1 MKYQNHFVLF
11 VLLSAIVACGI
22 PPSPAESPT
31 ANPLPSTPY
40 FPPSTSSPDSSEQ
53 ADVIFTNAIII
64 TMDDAHP
71 TAEAVAIL
79 GDRIVAVG
87 TNEDVLNYRGDNTIM
102 INLEG
107 RAVTPGFIDSHTH
120 RITQR
125 FKWEFST
132 VEEAALEA
140 LSQGWTGLTELAVDE
155 NQFNELREAAEQ
167 GNLRVRVNAYL
178 TANTFSGE
186 TLPEWYNAYQPRQQ
200 FGPYLRIAG
209 LKIFIDGNS
218 GRTLYWEQN
227 EWNSARRDMRLSA
240 HRHQWILRSARQL
253 HMLPIG
259 RSLPPPN
266 FPPIP
271 HPTPS
276 TVISKRSGIPGMMP
290 KGGSKLTWV
299 RCARF
304 RPFA

>member
-1 MKYQNHFVLF
+1 MKFDQKADNEISKPFRTVCPSLCHRRLWHSSVTGGITDCQPFTVHA
-11 VLLSAIVACGI
+11 VLSAI
-22 PPSPAESPT
+22 
-31 ANPLPSTPY
+31 Y
-40 FPPSTSSPDSSEQ
+40 
-53 ADVIFTNAIII
+53 IISRLVR
-64 TMDDAHP
+64 TGRRYLYERDHP
-71 TAEAVAIL
+71 HHGRWTAEAVAIL
-79 GDRIVAVG
+79 GDRIVAVV

-200 FGPYLRIAG
+200 FGLYLRIAG

-227 EWNSARRDMRLSA
+227 E
-240 HRHQWILRSARQL
+240 
-253 HMLPIG
+253 
-259 RSLPPPN
+259 
-266 FPPIP
+266 
-271 HPTPS
+271 
-276 TVISKRSGIPGMMP
+276 
-290 KGGSKLTWV
+290 
-299 RCARF
+299 
-304 RPFA
+304 